1 MLNRWTVLTCMLFA
15 GCFGTAYAAPLDS
28 PGTTYIDGLPCNNLC
43 QSYMAWSRN
52 SSAFSA
58 QSTHPRPSI
67 KAASHQPIT
76 TPRQKSKAAGQ
87 APSAKLTIPTPKERT
102 AEVRLTAN
110 ANSDPT
116 GSRAAVSPLT
126 GGSSSKPRTVQ
137 EQIEAA
143 TRLAEHVTAV
153 TVSTPQGQQ
162 ANDAYHSEID
172 RAGDGGKIAAEPAG
186 DPDVLVA
193 LLLARPEIKSL
204 SDLNGKDV
212 EIENGPLASND
223 RLRTAIVAAGAPDV
237 RLNDDNT
244 RPIDRVINGEVSAA
258 VLALVSQEAADWFPD
273 IRGYKIFR
281 IPLPSR
287 SLKAKLE

>member
-1 MLNRWTVLTCMLFA
+1 M
-15 GCFGTAYAAPLDS
+15 
-28 PGTTYIDGLPCNNLC
+28 
-43 QSYMAWSRN
+43 
-52 SSAFSA
+52 
-58 QSTHPRPSI
+58 
-67 KAASHQPIT
+67 
-76 TPRQKSKAAGQ
+76 
-87 APSAKLTIPTPKERT
+87 
-102 AEVRLTAN
+102 
-110 ANSDPT
+110 
-116 GSRAAVSPLT
+116 
-126 GGSSSKPRTVQ
+126 
-137 EQIEAA
+137 
-143 TRLAEHVTAV
+143 TAV

-281 IPLPSR
+281 IPLSSR